1 MAGRRRYVIIAPAD
15 AARGTGTG
23 LGHRRVTPGYSRRVV
38 RAYGQHR
45 AVRGYRHRPVG
56 RHRLGTA
63 AARLGAAGAAATRFG
78 TAAARFGTAAARLDA
93 AGVPLGR
100 TSAVP
105 LGPGR
110 SWRRALRHRGRHR
123 RPVRPAVSAL
133 RYGSVSTLVAA
144 LVASGWFAGS
154 GAAAVAQMIHP

>member
-1 MAGRRRYVIIAPAD
+1 YVIIAPAD

-63 AARLGAAGAAATRFG
+63 AARL
-78 TAAARFGTAAARLDA
+78 GTAAARLDA

-144 LVASGWFAGS
+144 LVA
-154 GAAAVAQMIHP
+154 